1 MYNNRQELINAF
13 KAGIFTYTNGFRI
26 EEESEELAQKRL
38 KEFIEYIEKKSKG
51 MNYDLFREYFDLSVP
66 NALAKNLY
74 ELKNKNKNNE
84 LVKAIKN
91 KWSNLKDRIKNIN
104 EQEKETE
111 QPDKVLKI
119 VEKYLDFNEKI

>member
-1 MYNNRQELINAF
+1 
-13 KAGIFTYTNGFRI
+13 
-26 EEESEELAQKRL
+26 
-38 KEFIEYIEKKSKG
+38 
-51 MNYDLFREYFDLSVP
+51 MNYDLFREQFDLSVP

>member
-1 MYNNRQELINAF
+1 M
-13 KAGIFTYTNGFRI
+13 
-26 EEESEELAQKRL
+26 
-38 KEFIEYIEKKSKG
+38 
-51 MNYDLFREYFDLSVP
+51 
-66 NALAKNLY
+66 AKNLY

>member
-1 MYNNRQELINAF
+1 
-13 KAGIFTYTNGFRI
+13 
-26 EEESEELAQKRL
+26 
-38 KEFIEYIEKKSKG
+38 
-51 MNYDLFREYFDLSVP
+51 MNYDLSREYFDLSVP

>member
-1 MYNNRQELINAF
+1 
-13 KAGIFTYTNGFRI
+13 
-26 EEESEELAQKRL
+26 
-38 KEFIEYIEKKSKG
+38 
-51 MNYDLFREYFDLSVP
+51 MNYDLFREQFDLSVP

-119 VEKYLDFNEKI
+119 VEKYLTLMKRFENKKGWG